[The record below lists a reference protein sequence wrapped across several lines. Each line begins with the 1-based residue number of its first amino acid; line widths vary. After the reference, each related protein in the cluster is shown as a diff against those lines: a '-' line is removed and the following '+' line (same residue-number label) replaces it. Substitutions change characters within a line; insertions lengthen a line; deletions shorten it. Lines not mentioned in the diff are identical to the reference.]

1 MTFAASLRQT
11 DWDWF
16 LMQKLYHARHHRLD
30 GDVLNFVG
38 ISGGIARR
46 YAGLL
51 IALHLRLR
59 RFERADKIGLT
70 VNIGNDKTER
80 GRPGKFLRSQELQG
94 GGVLVP
100 GTVLLGLAL
109 ALRLVEE
116 LYRVNVGQDDPRH
129 SADGRQV
136 NAPRQVSAID
146 PADGLYTGKYL
157 SCCSHYRRN
166 RRIEKSD
173 RWNQCDFLRIYCFF
187 ALSRIM

>member
-59 RFERADKIGLT
+59 RFERADKERIA
-70 VNIGNDKTER
+70 VYISNDKTEA
-80 GRPGKFLRSQELQG
+80 GIPGKFLACKKLQG

-100 GTVLLGLAL
+100 GTVLFGLAL
-109 ALRLVEE
+109 AGRLIEE

-173 RWNQCDFLRIYCFF
+173 RWNQ
-187 ALSRIM
+187 

>member
-30 GDVLNFVG
+30 GDVLNFVF

-59 RFERADKIGLT
+59 SFERADKIGLS
-70 VNIGNDKTER
+70 VNIGNDESER

-100 GTVLLGLAL
+100 GTILLGLAL
-109 ALRLVEE
+109 ALRLIEE
-116 LYRVNVGQDDPRH
+116 LYRVNVGQDGHRYA
-129 SADGRQV
+129 ADGREV

-146 PADGLYTGKYL
+146 PADGLNSG
-157 SCCSHYRRN
+157 
-166 RRIEKSD
+166 
-173 RWNQCDFLRIYCFF
+173 
-187 ALSRIM
+187 

>member
-30 GDVLNFVG
+30 GDVLDFVRE
-38 ISGGIARR
+38 SGGIARR

-59 RFERADKIGLT
+59 RFKRADKIGLS
-70 VNIGNDKTER
+70 VNIGNDESER
-80 GRPGKFLRSQELQG
+80 GRPRKFLRSQELQG

-109 ALRLVEE
+109 ALRLIEE
-116 LYRVNVGQDDPRH
+116 RYRVDIRKDSHRH
-129 SADGRQV
+129 TADSREV

-146 PADGLYTGKYL
+146 PADSLYSG
-157 SCCSHYRRN
+157 
-166 RRIEKSD
+166 
-173 RWNQCDFLRIYCFF
+173 
-187 ALSRIM
+187 

>member
-30 GDVLNFVG
+30 GDVLNFVF
-38 ISGGIARR
+38 ISGGIARG

-51 IALHLRLR
+51 IALHLRMR
-59 RFERADKIGLT
+59 SFERADKEGFA
-70 VNIGNDKTER
+70 VYVSNDKSER

-94 GGVLVP
+94 GGVLLP

-109 ALRLVEE
+109 ALRLDEK
-116 LYRVNVGQDDPRH
+116 LYRVNVRKYGHRH
-129 SADGRQV
+129 AADGREV
-136 NAPRQVSAID
+136 NAPRQVSAVD

>member
-38 ISGGIARR
+38 ITGGIARR

-59 RFERADKIGLT
+59 RFERADKIGLS
-70 VNIGNDKTER
+70 VNIGNDESER
-80 GRPGKFLRSQELQG
+80 GRPRKFLRSQELQG

-116 LYRVNVGQDDPRH
+116 LYRVNVGKDGHRH
-129 SADGRQV
+129 AADGREV

-146 PADGLYTGKYL
+146 PADSLYSGKYL
-157 SCCSHYRRN
+157 CRSPHYRRN
-166 RRIEKSD
+166 RRMENFG
-173 RWNQCDFLRIYCFF
+173 R
-187 ALSRIM
+187 